1 MVLPLAVL
9 LVSLLLFLV
18 RLFLQLFLFRHFWFL
33 LVLLLLFF
41 LLFKDWFIFAQPFIS
56 FVFSLNFGYK
66 LYLKKKSFQVL
77 SFDERNN
84 KGKNISIFYFFCE
97 LRYRLIN
104 DIINPNDW
112 NFINISSGTFIASLC
127 CSFGTYLFLSFL
139 RLIIVLILNPLL
151 YFQSVKLYFDW
162 ICFAI
167 LSLKW
172 NALVDL
178 IEYFINYL
186 DKFIWCLYNFEN
198 KTFLF

>member
-1 MVLPLAVL
+1 MILCIFIFPKLFILFIFIWKFSGL
-9 LVSLLLFLV
+9 LSNLI
-18 RLFLQLFLFRHFWFL
+18 
-33 LVLLLLFF
+33 LLFF

-97 LRYRLIN
+97 LRYRLID

-112 NFINISSGTFIASLC
+112 NFINISVGTFFASLC

-139 RLIIVLILNPLL
+139 KLIIVLILNPLL

-162 ICFAI
+162 ICYAI
-167 LSLKW
+167 LSLKLI
-172 NALVDL
+172 ALVDF
-178 IEYFINYL
+178 IEYFINFRE
-186 DKFIWCLYNFEN
+186 KFIWCLYNFEN

>member
-1 MVLPLAVL
+1 MSIYLQILYRL
-9 LVSLLLFLV
+9 NHFV
-18 RLFLQLFLFRHFWFL
+18 R
-33 LVLLLLFF
+33 
-41 LLFKDWFIFAQPFIS
+41 
-56 FVFSLNFGYK
+56 N
-66 LYLKKKSFQVL
+66 
-77 SFDERNN
+77 ERNT

-127 CSFGTYLFLSFL
+127 STFGAYLFLSFL
-139 RLIIVLILNPLL
+139 KLVIVLMFSPLL
-151 YFQSVKLYFDW
+151 YFWSVKLYFDW

-172 NALVDL
+172 NSLVDL